1 MAIGSF
7 PSQLFQR
14 RLWLTCHCA
23 SSFRTSCYALALD
36 RPKVVS
42 LKICLPVAIRLEPID
57 HHGAVLSTVP
67 REIPLSIAIEIEPGQ
82 LLLAGF
88 QPVIPAF
95 DLMNSCI

>member
-14 RLWLTCHCA
+14 RWWLTCHCA
-23 SSFRTSCYALALD
+23 SSFRTSCYALAVD

-42 LKICLPVAIRLEPID
+42 LKICLPVAIRLELID

-67 REIPLSIAIEIEPGQ
+67 REIALSIAIEIEPGQ
-82 LLLAGF
+82 LFVGGISTSDPGF
-88 QPVIPAF
+88 
-95 DLMNSCI
+95 